1 MMKKLIPALLFILA
15 LAAPGARADTISA
28 QVVADD
34 AFWLFVGDESGS
46 VMNPIKFDDA
56 DWKLQGSPFT
66 FTANAG
72 DYIYVAAWD
81 NKQSHQG
88 WIGVFTNL
96 TTGSA
101 LYTNTTDWEAKWTT
115 SGGKP
120 LADVDV
126 KTLAQA
132 GAWSGIGVSAANNSP
147 PWNGARPGGMLPGA
161 DAASIIWHDTLV
173 YPSASANG
181 FALYRTAAPIVPVPE
196 PGTWLMLLSGLALL
210 GVSARRRA

>member
-1 MMKKLIPALLFILA
+1 MKKLIPALLFILA

-34 AFWLFVGDESGS
+34 AFWLFVGNESGT
-46 VMNPIKFDDA
+46 VMNSIKFDDD
-56 DWKLQGSPFT
+56 DWKVQGAPFT
-66 FTANAG
+66 FEVAAG
-72 DYIYVAAWD
+72 DYIYVAGWD

-96 TTGSA
+96 TTGGV

-120 LADVDV
+120 VVPADVEA
-126 KTLAQA
+126 LA
-132 GAWSGIGVSAANNSP
+132 GTGTWSLIGRSAPNNASP
-147 PWNGARPGGMLPGA
+147 WGDARVGGMLPGA
-161 DAASIIWHDTLV
+161 DSASIIWHDTLV

-210 GVSARRRA
+210 GFSARRRA